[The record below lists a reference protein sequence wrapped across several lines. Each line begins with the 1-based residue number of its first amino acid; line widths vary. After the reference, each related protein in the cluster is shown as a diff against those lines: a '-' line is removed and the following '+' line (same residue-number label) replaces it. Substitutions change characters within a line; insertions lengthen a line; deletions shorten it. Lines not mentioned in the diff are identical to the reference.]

1 MVTNRVFA
9 YNPTHLVIDGTINF
23 GDLCIGIT
31 EQIYSNNPGGLTW
44 WGGPDES
51 LGYVIAVPV
60 SGNTQPTPLSGITA
74 SVGFWGTEVFPNPF
88 SDTTFIN
95 LVNEAF
101 SQSFTNIDDANSW
114 LGSNGYW
121 SSWVPPTPT
130 PTPTTTL
137 TPTPTITQTLTPT
150 PTPTIT
156 QTLTPTITPTSSFIP
171 AITPTV
177 TPTKTVTPTL
187 TPTKTV
193 TPTVTPTK
201 TPTPTPPQVANVTG
215 ATTNGGVYVSGL
227 SPFGA
232 GTSYQFNGTTG
243 YLSYSAST
251 DFALGTGD
259 FTIEWFQ
266 YQTSQP
272 SNPRVFQIGNYP
284 TVSVGCSIEGSTNPI
299 FYIWVTNPSNVK
311 TFTAQ
316 SNLNTW
322 IHFAI
327 VRIGTSL
334 KVYQNGTQI
343 GTTLTNSN
351 SLGNSTQKLSIGQET
366 IASANSY
373 FPGYITQF
381 RWTKGLGIYTGNF
394 TTPTGP
400 LSFTASANPFGG
412 SNTAAIGAGF
422 VKVLLQ

>member
-1 MVTNRVFA
+1 MTNRVFA
-9 YNPTHLVIDGTINF
+9 YNPTHLVINGTFNF

-121 SSWVPPTPT
+121 TSWVPSTPT
-130 PTPTTTL
+130 PTPTNTI
-137 TPTPTITQTLTPT
+137 TPTITQT
-150 PTPTIT
+150 PTI
-156 QTLTPTITPTSSFIP
+156 TITPTMTQTPSVTP
-171 AITPTV
+171 TNTITPTNTV
-177 TPTKTVTPTL
+177 IPSITPTKTVTPSI

-193 TPTVTPTK
+193 TPTVTLTK

-243 YLSYSAST
+243 FLSYSART

-259 FTIEWFQ
+259 FTVEWFQ
-266 YQTSQP
+266 RQTSQP

-284 TVSVGCSIEGSTNPI
+284 TQSFGCSIEGSTNPI
-299 FYIWVTNPSNVK
+299 FYIWIPGANNVK

-343 GTTLTNSN
+343 GTTLTNSS
-351 SLGNSTQKLSIGQET
+351 SLGNSTQNLSVGQET
-366 IASANSY
+366 TASANSY
-373 FPGYITQF
+373 FPGNITQF